1 MDLIL
6 ADKNY
11 LDVQMVTHATI
22 DVDVGETN
30 DFQLIIRRDEYTSDF
45 VQGNIVYVPFTEYGG
60 IIGEIDT
67 DTSLD
72 TLTIQGDTW
81 RGLLDKKIIQPASG
95 QDYATATGELNTII
109 RTLVNSEF
117 SDLLVGST
125 DDTGVSVSGYQ
136 FDRYCT
142 LLEGLKKMLKSVGYK
157 LQISLIQLGLGN
169 PSHVEIGAVPIED
182 YADDIELSQDS
193 KLNFRFANIYNG
205 INHLICLGQGE
216 LKERQVLHLYVD
228 EDGNIGQTQYFTGI
242 RELVAIYDYSSAES
256 FDVLREEGTKRLR
269 EIMNSQTFEMDV
281 QTLDLSV
288 EIGDI
293 IGGRDYLTGIY
304 AKQPVK
310 AKVWRQ
316 ENGVESLT
324 YKVEGE
330 QA

>member
-11 LDVQMVTHATI
+11 LDIKLINHAII
-22 DVDVGETN
+22 DVDIGETN
-30 DFQLIIRRDEYTSDF
+30 DFQLVLRRDEYTKDYIK
-45 VQGNIVYVPFTEYGG
+45 GNIVYVPDTEYGG

-72 TLTIQGDTW
+72 TLTIQGISW
-81 RGLLDKKIIQPASG
+81 RGMLSKKVIQPASG
-95 QDYATATGELNTII
+95 QDYATASGELNSII
-109 RTLVNSEF
+109 KGFVDSSFNG
-117 SDLLVGST
+117 LLVGSSV
-125 DDTGVSVSGYQ
+125 DTGVTVSSFQ

-142 LLEGLKKMLKSVGYK
+142 VLDGLIKMLKSVNYK
-157 LQISLIQLGLGN
+157 LQIKLIQLGLGN
-169 PSHVEIGAVPIED
+169 PNYVEVSAVPIED
-182 YADDIELSQDS
+182 YADEIELSQDS
-193 KLNFRFANIYNG
+193 KLNFRFNNIYNG

-216 LKERQVLHLYVD
+216 LRDRQVLHLYVD
-228 EDGNIGQTQYFTGI
+228 QNGNIGETQYFTGLE
-242 RELVAIYDYSSAES
+242 ELVEVYDYSSAES
-256 FDVLREEGTKRLR
+256 LDVLREEGIKRLQ
-269 EIMNSQTFEMDV
+269 EVMNSQTFEMDV
-281 QTLDLSV
+281 ESLDLSV

-310 AKVWRQ
+310 SKVWRQ
-316 ENGVESLT
+316 ENGIESIV

>member
-11 LDVQMVTHATI
+11 LDIKLINHAII
-22 DVDVGETN
+22 DVDIGETN
-30 DFQLIIRRDEYTSDF
+30 DFQLVLRRDEYTKDYTK
-45 VQGNIVYVPFTEYGG
+45 GNIVYVPGTEYGG

-72 TLTIQGDTW
+72 TLTIQGISW
-81 RGLLDKKIIQPASG
+81 RGMLSKKVIQPASG
-95 QDYATATGELNTII
+95 QDYATASGELNSII
-109 RTLVNSEF
+109 KGFVDSSFNG
-117 SDLLVGST
+117 LLVGSSV
-125 DDTGVSVSGYQ
+125 DTGVTVSSFQ

-142 LLEGLKKMLKSVGYK
+142 VLDGLIKMLKSVNYK
-157 LQISLIQLGLGN
+157 LQIKLIQLGLGN
-169 PSHVEIGAVPIED
+169 PSYVEVSAVPIED
-182 YADDIELSQDS
+182 FADEIELSQDS
-193 KLNFRFANIYNG
+193 KLNFRFNNIYNG

-216 LKERQVLHLYVD
+216 LRDRQVLHLYVD
-228 EDGNIGQTQYFTGI
+228 QNGNIGETQYFTGLE
-242 RELVAIYDYSSAES
+242 ELVEVYDYSSAES
-256 FDVLREEGTKRLR
+256 LDVLREEGTKRLQ
-269 EIMNSQTFEMDV
+269 EVMNSQTFEMDV
-281 QTLDLSV
+281 ESLDLSV

-310 AKVWRQ
+310 SKVWRQ
-316 ENGVESLT
+316 ENGIESIV